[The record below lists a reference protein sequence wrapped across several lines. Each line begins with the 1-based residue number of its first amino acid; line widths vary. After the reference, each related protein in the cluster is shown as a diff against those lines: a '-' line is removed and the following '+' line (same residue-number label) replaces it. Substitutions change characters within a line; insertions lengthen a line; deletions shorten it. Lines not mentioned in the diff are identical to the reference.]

1 MRFFGSSLLIMTLIV
16 ALTSAPAVAQ
26 GTGYGVKGKSTVEVT
41 DIFVSGAS
49 EYFFSLNYR
58 ATDVLGLTAG
68 FESLS
73 APGVSGTGVGFG
85 LRYYPPVAS
94 ERFEPYLFGAFVSA
108 TVSITG
114 FGTASGSG
122 AQFGVGATG
131 KVSDMVTLRGSVY
144 VTSIAGSSVTNFDV
158 GLKFNVAEN
167 YYVPLGIIGGGGTS
181 AFYLGFGSNF

>member
-1 MRFFGSSLLIMTLIV
+1 MRFFGSSLLIVALIV
-16 ALTSAPAVAQ
+16 ALVPAPAAAQ
-26 GTGYGVKGKSTVEVT
+26 GYNYGVKGKSSVEFT
-41 DIFVSGAS
+41 DLFVSGAS
-49 EYFFSLNYR
+49 QYDVSLNYR
-58 ATDVLGLTAG
+58 ATDVLSLIAG
-68 FESLS
+68 FETLS

-94 ERFEPYLFGAFVSA
+94 EKFEPYLFGAFVSA

-122 AQFGVGATG
+122 VQFGVGASG
-131 KVSDMVTLRGSVY
+131 KASDLVTLRGSVY

-167 YYVPLGIIGGGGTS
+167 YYVPLGIVGGGGTS